1 MFSLYGELLTAFR
14 QSLFAITP
22 LNWTEWKAVLY
33 ISFPVIII
41 DEVLKFLSVSYLE
54 IKSLHSSSLTFGQA
68 TFVDPPTPV
77 EAAVENGVKV
87 KAE

>member
-1 MFSLYGELLTAFR
+1 MNLFFL

-41 DEVLKFLSVSYLE
+41 DEVLKFVSVSRDTFISHIPPNNSLSNLLRPRSSRHLQKSRP
-54 IKSLHSSSLTFGQA
+54 IK
-68 TFVDPPTPV
+68 V
-77 EAAVENGVKV
+77 
-87 KAE
+87 